1 MQIMGL
7 RSVLL
12 AGWAVALL
20 LAASTASATE
30 LVSVNSLGDS
40 GNSFSFTPVI
50 SADDTVIPNG
60 GSFP

>member
-12 AGWAVALL
+12 AGWAIALL
-20 LAASTASATE
+20 LAASTASTTE

-40 GNSFSFTPVI
+40 GNSFSFTAVI